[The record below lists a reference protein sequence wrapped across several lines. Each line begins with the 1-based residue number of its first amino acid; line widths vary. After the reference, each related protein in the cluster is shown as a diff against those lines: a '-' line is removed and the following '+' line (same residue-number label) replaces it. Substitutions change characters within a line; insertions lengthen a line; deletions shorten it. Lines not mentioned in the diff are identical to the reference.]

1 MTTFE
6 KYFRAI
12 MNIKLIKA
20 ELEKLSLLLTKW
32 DEQQEVSAI
41 ERDIALDKLKSI
53 YNEVQF
59 ATPAIESVAVET
71 PTPQSEPTEEENEP
85 QVEVE
90 LLFDDEMQEFILPE
104 SADSIEELVT
114 ATVAAAVAENATE
127 QSIDNTAE
135 PEATEPVAEPE
146 IEVEEI
152 APFVVE
158 EPMEE
163 IAIELPAE
171 ELTPEEPKAEEKAEE
186 YAISVEE
193 EVATPNAP
201 APIVEEIEVKE
212 EKVKSAEK
220 PTKPMDNL
228 FGLEEVRRQPRSKHQ
243 RMMSIYNDVEPQPE
257 KVVDISKI
265 FDIDIDDELESFETT
280 VVESAPK
287 SSTPIIPIAEVEE
300 APTTLGEAIAAQQTL
315 ADTLE
320 AVKPLAEEIHQSQIK
335 SLRDGIG
342 LNDKF
347 LMIRDLFDGDGE
359 AYEQA
364 LSALD
369 EQPSYDDCMIYIIE
383 NYEWN
388 PDSEGSK
395 FIMQLLE
402 RKHL

>member
-20 ELEKLSLLLTKW
+20 ELEKLSFLLSKW

-158 EPMEE
+158 EPMED

-212 EKVKSAEK
+212 EKVKPAEK

-287 SSTPIIPIAEVEE
+287 SSTPIIPIAEVED

-320 AVKPLAEEIHQSQIK
+320 ASKPLAEEIHQSQIK

>member
-20 ELEKLSLLLTKW
+20 ELEKLSLLLSKW

-212 EKVKSAEK
+212 KKVKPAEK
-220 PTKPMDNL
+220 PTKPIDNL

-265 FDIDIDDELESFETT
+265 FNIDIDDELESFETKI
-280 VVESAPK
+280 VEPAPK

>member
-90 LLFDDEMQEFILPE
+90 LLFDDEMQEFTLPE

-114 ATVAAAVAENATE
+114 STVAAAVAENATE
-127 QSIDNTAE
+127 QSIDNTAGL
-135 PEATEPVAEPE
+135 EATEPVAEPE

-158 EPMEE
+158 EP
-163 IAIELPAE
+163 IEDIIVEQPAE
-171 ELTPEEPKAEEKAEE
+171 ELTPEEPKVEEKAEE

-193 EVATPNAP
+193 VVVAPNAP

-212 EKVKSAEK
+212 EKVKPTEQ

-280 VVESAPK
+280 VVEPAPK

-300 APTTLGEAIAAQQTL
+300 APTTLGEVIAAQQTL

>member
-1 MTTFE
+1 M
-6 KYFRAI
+6 
-12 MNIKLIKA
+12 MNINLIKA

-59 ATPAIESVAVET
+59 ATPAIESLAVET

-104 SADSIEELVT
+104 SADSIEELIT

-135 PEATEPVAEPE
+135 TEATEPVAEPE

-158 EPMEE
+158 GPMED

-212 EKVKSAEK
+212 EKVKPVEK

-287 SSTPIIPIAEVEE
+287 SSTTIPIAEVEE

-335 SLRDGIG
+335 SLRDWS
-342 LNDKF
+342 
-347 LMIRDLFDGDGE
+347 
-359 AYEQA
+359 Q
-364 LSALD
+364 
-369 EQPSYDDCMIYIIE
+369 
-383 NYEWN
+383 
-388 PDSEGSK
+388 
-395 FIMQLLE
+395 
-402 RKHL
+402 

>member
-1 MTTFE
+1 
-6 KYFRAI
+6 

-53 YNEVQF
+53 YNEIQF
-59 ATPAIESVAVET
+59 ATPAIESVAAET
-71 PTPQSEPTEEENEP
+71 PAPTSEPAEEENEP

-90 LLFDDEMQEFILPE
+90 LLFDDEMQEFVVPE

-127 QSIDNTAE
+127 QKAEDTAE
-135 PEATEPVAEPE
+135 PV
-146 IEVEEI
+146 VEEI

-158 EPMEE
+158 QTAEVIVEQ
-163 IAIELPAE
+163 PAE
-171 ELTPEEPKAEEKAEE
+171 EPVVEEPTIA
-186 YAISVEE
+186 VEE
-193 EVATPNAP
+193 EIVTPVAQT
-201 APIVEEIEVKE
+201 PIVEEIEVKE
-212 EKVKSAEK
+212 PKVEPAPK
-220 PTKPMDNL
+220 PAQPMDNL

-265 FDIDIDDELESFETT
+265 FDIDIDDEFETFEPK
-280 VVESAPK
+280 VEAPAPK
-287 SSTPIIPIAEVEE
+287 STPVIPIAEVEE
-300 APTTLGEAIAAQQTL
+300 APTTLGDAIVAQQTL

-320 AVKPLAEEIHQSQIK
+320 VPKPLAEEIHQAQIK

-359 AYEQA
+359 QYEA
-364 LSALD
+364 AMNALD
-369 EQPSYDDCMIYIIE
+369 EQPTYDDCMIYIIE